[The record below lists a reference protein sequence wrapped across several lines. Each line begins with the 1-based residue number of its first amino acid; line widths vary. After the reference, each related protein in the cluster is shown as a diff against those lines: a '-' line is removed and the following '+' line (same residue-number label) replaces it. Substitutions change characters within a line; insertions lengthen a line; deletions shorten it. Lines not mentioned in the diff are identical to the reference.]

1 MQIENGLNA
10 AGIDKTYIIGN
21 GVIAKALA
29 VALSLNG
36 RSVTI
41 LRGSVDDPV
50 TAHEF
55 IQVDVGEEVLGA
67 RIEISSISSYEEL
80 NGLIVL
86 TNKSFGNAQIAQ
98 KLYSKAK
105 QSPVVFLQNGLHVE
119 NCFLEMGFRQLYRC
133 VLMATSQATG
143 ENSVRFRLVTAS
155 PIGVI
160 AGSEEMLADIV
171 AQLNTDIFSF
181 RSEPDIQPF
190 IWKKVISN
198 CVFNSICPLLEV
210 DNGIFWRNAA
220 VLEVG
225 RKIVRECLVVA
236 REYGIRLTE
245 EEIVQNILSISK
257 MSDGQ
262 KISTYQDILN
272 SRETE
277 IDSLNLEIARLAQR
291 LGGSAVSTTAL
302 LGEMIKLKSGIFMR
316 GALI

>member
-1 MQIENGLNA
+1 MQVENSLNT
-10 AGIDKTYIIGN
+10 AGVDQIYIIGN

-41 LRGSVDDPV
+41 LRGSVDSPG
-50 TAHEF
+50 TLREL
-55 IQVDVGEEVLGA
+55 IQVDTGEELLEA
-67 RIEISSISSYEEL
+67 HIEISSISNYEKL

-86 TNKSFGNAQIAQ
+86 TNKSFGNTQLAQ

-105 QSPVVFLQNGLHVE
+105 HTPIVFLQNGLNIE
-119 NCFLEMGFRQLYRC
+119 NCFLEMGFQKLYRC
-133 VLMATSQATG
+133 VLLTTSQAAG
-143 ENSVRFRLVTAS
+143 ENRVRFRLVAAS

-160 AGSEEMLADIV
+160 AGPEEMLASVV
-171 AQLNTDIFSF
+171 AQLNTGIFAF

-210 DNGIFWRNAA
+210 DNGVFRRNAS
-220 VLEVG
+220 VMEVG
-225 RKIVRECLVVA
+225 MKVIRECLVVA
-236 REYGIRLTE
+236 RDYGINLTE
-245 EEIVQNILSISK
+245 DEIVQNILNISE

-272 SRETE
+272 KRQTE
-277 IDSLNLEIARLAQR
+277 IDSLNFAIADAAKQE
-291 LGGSAVSTTAL
+291 GIFVPITSL
-302 LGEMIKLKSGIFMR
+302 LGTLIKIKSE
-316 GALI
+316 LN